1 MQKKINIA
9 LKSVPRVGLGKLFI
23 TVGFLCGYF
32 FVGCNNAYIEEVDR
46 AGDYDYRPGYPEL
59 RVVGAG
65 LVDVETDSAF
75 IDISAEVVYAS
86 LVFKKIDEL
95 FQSSIELDVQIV
107 DQNEPDR
114 LIKSDNTEYVISD
127 STSSVVN
134 SQDAYTIKRSIP
146 VNPGEYTVR
155 VILRDAS
162 NERESYRELSIEI
175 PNPSEKRSHLTN
187 IQVFAKDQKASNSL
201 FEAITTYNLSERSD
215 SVRLVFQ
222 VTNNK
227 TNEPQTIDTR
237 LLKFDSDTVHARPMS
252 WPDYTPASL
261 PYKGI
266 DYGEFEVLNNSKRI
280 LSQPGTVT
288 IEFFFNELKRGN
300 YRFEVRTQVGGEEIY
315 KARDFSV
322 KSPHYPSLRT
332 PKELAAPLVYLMREE
347 DHQKLMSISDPK
359 EQKLAVDRFWLSNIK
374 NTTKALQ
381 VIELYY
387 ERVEEANKQFSN
399 YKEGWKTDMGMMY
412 ILFGP
417 PWYVQ
422 RTLGEEKWAFSHNLY
437 DFETNFLFRA
447 PKINNKF
454 YPFDNYQLIRNQQYF
469 SLQYQQVQKW
479 LSGSILRDN
488 L

>member
-1 MQKKINIA
+1 MQNTINIA
-9 LKSVPRVGLGKLFI
+9 FGSANSERVGSLIILFA
-23 TVGFLCGYF
+23 LLSGYLF
-32 FVGCNNAYIEEVDR
+32 MGCNNAYIEEVDR

-75 IDISAEVVYAS
+75 VEISAEVVYAS
-86 LVFKKIDEL
+86 LVFKKAGEV
-95 FQSSIELDVQIV
+95 FQSSIELDVQII
-107 DQNEPDR
+107 DEEQPDR
-114 LIKSDNTEYVISD
+114 LIKTDNTEYVISD

-134 SQDAYTIKRSIP
+134 SQDAYIIKRTIP
-146 VNPGEYTVR
+146 VEPGTYTVR
-155 VILRDAS
+155 VMLRDIS
-162 NERESYRELSIEI
+162 NDRESFRELSIEI
-175 PNPSEKRSHLTN
+175 PNPTEQRSHLTN
-187 IQVFAKDQKASNSL
+187 IQVFAKDQKANDSF

-237 LLKFDSDTVHARPMS
+237 LLKFDSDTLHARPMS

-266 DYGEFEVLNNSKRI
+266 DYGEFEVLNSSKRI

-288 IEFFFNELKRGN
+288 IEFFFDELKRGN

-332 PKELAAPLVYLMREE
+332 PKELAAPLVYLMGEE
-347 DHQKLMSISDPK
+347 EHQKLMSISDPK

-381 VIELYY
+381 VIELFY

-479 LSGSILRDN
+479 LNGAILRDN

>member
-1 MQKKINIA
+1 MQKIINIA
-9 LKSVPRVGLGKLFI
+9 YETTNRVGMSRFFIIISLLSGCLFM
-23 TVGFLCGYF
+23 
-32 FVGCNNAYIEEVDR
+32 GCNNAYVEEVDR

-65 LVDVETDSAF
+65 LVDIETDSAF
-75 IDISAEVVYAS
+75 IEISAEVVYAS
-86 LVFKKIDEL
+86 LVFKKIDDMYR
-95 FQSSIELDVQIV
+95 SAIELDIQVTDTEQ
-107 DQNEPDR
+107 PDR
-114 LIKSDNTEYVISD
+114 LITTDNVGFEIAD
-127 STSSVVN
+127 STAIVVN
-134 SQDAYTIKRSIP
+134 SQDAYTIKRRIP
-146 VNPGEYTVR
+146 VEPGSYIIR
-155 VILRDAS
+155 VIIRDSS
-162 NERESYRELSIEI
+162 NERESFREFSIEI
-175 PNPSEKRSHLTN
+175 PNPSEQRSYLTN
-187 IQVFAKDQKASNSL
+187 IQVFAKDHKQNNGF

-227 TNEPQTIDTR
+227 VNEPQTIDTR
-237 LLKFDSDTVHARPMS
+237 LLKFDSDTLHARPMS

-266 DYGEFEVLNNSKRI
+266 DYGEFEILNTSKRI

-288 IEFFFNELKRGN
+288 IEFYFDELKRGN

-332 PKELAAPLVYLMREE
+332 PRELAAPLVYLMRED
-347 DHQKLMSISDPK
+347 DHEELMAISDLK
-359 EQKLAVDRFWLSNIK
+359 EQKLAVDRFWLSSIK

-381 VIELYY
+381 VIELFY

-399 YKEGWKTDMGMMY
+399 YKEGWKTDLGMMY

-417 PWYVQ
+417 PWYVEN
-422 RTLGEEKWAFSHNLY
+422 TLGEKTWRYSN
-437 DFETNFLFRA
+437 DFYNPETNFTF
-447 PKINNKF
+447 KSYKFKNKF
-454 YPFDNYQLIRNQQYF
+454 YPFDNFQLLRNQQYF
-469 SLQYQQVQKW
+469 SLEYRQIQKW

-488 L
+488 I

>member
-9 LKSVPRVGLGKLFI
+9 LESEPIVGLGKLFI
-23 TVGFLCGYF
+23 TVAFLFGYF
-32 FVGCNNAYIEEVDR
+32 LVGCNNAYIEEVDR

-75 IDISAEVVYAS
+75 IEISAEVIYAS

-114 LIKSDNTEYVISD
+114 LTQSQNTEYVISD

-146 VNPGEYTVR
+146 VDPGVYTVR

-162 NERESYRELSIEI
+162 NERESFRELSIEI
-175 PNPSEKRSHLTN
+175 PNPSDQRSYLTN
-187 IQVFAKDQKASNSL
+187 IQVFAKDQKQNNGF

-227 TNEPQTIDTR
+227 VNEPQTIDTR
-237 LLKFDSDTVHARPMS
+237 LLKFDSDTLHARPMS
-252 WPDYTPASL
+252 WPDYTPASM

-266 DYGEFEVLNNSKRI
+266 DYGEFEILNTSKRI

-288 IEFFFNELKRGN
+288 IEFFFDDLKRGN
-300 YRFEVRTQVGGEEIY
+300 YRFEVRTQMGSEEIY

-332 PKELAAPLVYLMREE
+332 PRELAAPLVYLMRED
-347 DHQKLMSISDPK
+347 DHEELMAISDLK
-359 EQKLAVDRFWLSNIK
+359 QQKLAVDRFWLSNIK

-417 PWYVQ
+417 PWYIEN
-422 RTLGEEKWAFSHNLY
+422 TLEQKVWRYSNDFY
-437 DFETNFLFRA
+437 DPETNFTF
-447 PKINNKF
+447 KSYKFKNKF
-454 YPFDNYQLIRNQQYF
+454 YPFDNFQLFRNQQYF
-469 SLQYQQVQKW
+469 SLEYRQIQKW

-488 L
+488 I